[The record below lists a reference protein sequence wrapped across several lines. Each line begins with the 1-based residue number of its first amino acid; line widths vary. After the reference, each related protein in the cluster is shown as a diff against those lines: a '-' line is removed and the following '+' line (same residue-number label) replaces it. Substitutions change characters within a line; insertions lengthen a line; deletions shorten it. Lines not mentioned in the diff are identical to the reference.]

1 MYLSL
6 VEAAMNAADDGDV
19 LVRSKPSSV
28 LFMERPMLPKNC
40 NKGMLGE
47 HKCWKNK

>member
-1 MYLSL
+1 MVKLYLSL
-6 VEAAMNAADDGDV
+6 VEAATNAADGDDGDV

-40 NKGMLGE
+40 NKGML
-47 HKCWKNK
+47 